1 MGKLL
6 WEPSKER
13 ILNANISK
21 FIDYVNNKH
30 GIEISSYS
38 QLYDWSVEKIPDFW
52 AAVWDFGGIKASQ
65 NYKEVIDDL
74 NKFPGAKWFLPPSL
88 LDCTHESSIQLYF

>member
-21 FIDYVNNKH
+21 FIDYVNNKK
-30 GIEISSYS
+30 
-38 QLYDWSVEKIPDFW
+38 L
-52 AAVWDFGGIKASQ
+52 
-65 NYKEVIDDL
+65 NYKFRLEVD
-74 NKFPGAKWFLPPSL
+74 N
-88 LDCTHESSIQLYF
+88 